1 VKDAVEWLFRQQ
13 QRGIH
18 PGLDRM
24 RALLARLR
32 HPERAFR
39 AVQVGGTNGKGSVTR
54 MLSSML
60 IEAHRLQPGTRWGP
74 VGEYTSPHLHR
85 FAERVLVDGTEISS
99 ADFERIVANLKVIHE
114 DVPATFFELIT
125 ALALEHFRNAGVS
138 WALLEVG
145 LGGRLDA
152 TTAVPAELCVITNVA
167 FDHMNFLG
175 DTLPEIAFEKAGIL
189 RPGVGAVTGATGMP
203 LEVIQAR
210 ASELNVPLWVLGQD
224 IRLEYSNLGL
234 DGLEVTVETPS
245 GTVESHV
252 GLRGDHQASN
262 AALAVAAAQQL
273 GVPVEA
279 IARGLERVYWPGR
292 LEFVP
297 GRLGQPGVLVDAA
310 HNPDGAHALARFVR
324 GLAFEPITLIVAG
337 MADKDLEGVASAL
350 RSIATNVIA
359 TRPQHSPR
367 AATPEIIARH
377 YLKAHVTDT
386 VEDALKMARGIT
398 SSDGLIV
405 VAGTIPLAAQAL
417 EVLRG
422 VKGETRVRLQ

>member
-1 VKDAVEWLFRQQ
+1 
-13 QRGIH
+13 
-18 PGLDRM
+18 M
-24 RALLARLR
+24 RALLARLG
-32 HPERAFR
+32 HPERTFR
-39 AVQVGGTNGKGSVTR
+39 AMQVGGTNGKGSVTR

-60 IEAHRLQPGTRWGP
+60 IEAHRLLPDAGWGP

-85 FAERVLVDGTEISS
+85 FAERVRVDGIEISS
-99 ADFERIVANLKVIHE
+99 ADFEGIVTGLQAVHGE
-114 DVPATFFELIT
+114 VPATFFELIT

-138 WALLEVG
+138 WAVLEVG

-175 DTLPEIAFEKAGIL
+175 DTLAEIAFEKAGIL

-234 DGLEVTVETPS
+234 DGLLVTVETPS

-273 GVPVEA
+273 GVPTEA

-297 GRLGQPGVLVDAA
+297 GQPGVLVDAA
-310 HNPDGAHALARFVR
+310 HNPDGARTLARFVR

-337 MADKDLEGVASAL
+337 MADKDLEGVASDL
-350 RSIATNVIA
+350 RSMATNVIA
-359 TRPQHSPR
+359 TRPRHSPR
-367 AATPEIIARH
+367 AAMPEVIARR
-377 YLKAHVTDT
+377 YPNADVTDT
-386 VEDALKMARGIT
+386 VEDALEMARGIT
-398 SSDGLIV
+398 PSDGLIV

-422 VKGETRVRLQ
+422 VKGETRTRLQ